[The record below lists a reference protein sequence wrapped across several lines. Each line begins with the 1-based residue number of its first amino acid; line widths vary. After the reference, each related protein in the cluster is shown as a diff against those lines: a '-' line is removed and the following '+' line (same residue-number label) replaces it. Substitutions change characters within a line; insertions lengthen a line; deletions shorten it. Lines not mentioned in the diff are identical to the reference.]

1 MRFNKSWLL
10 VLIIWVSSVLLIS
23 NMFVQKEAS
32 PKRDVV
38 GFTIVNDKHEF
49 AQRLINAF
57 KAEAKANKYEAVV
70 ATSQNSRISEREQIL
85 EFIEL
90 QVDAIFVTTLD
101 DVYIG
106 SAIEEAKRAGIPV
119 FAIDRMI
126 RSDAVVSSITSNNQ
140 MIGEQLASYMKNEF
154 MKRTGQSTGK
164 IIEITGTAN
173 VYTTNERHRG
183 FLKGIKS
190 EPGLSIVNSASGNYD
205 PVTSERVMGQLIESG
220 IEFDAVYCHND
231 DIAMGVLEALKK
243 AGISGKIVVGIDGNR
258 AILEAVDMKSMDA
271 TVVQSAEEMM
281 KVAFSALKLHTKN
294 KKIPDRF
301 YTYSYLYDGSRP
313 IPMLN

>member
-1 MRFNKSWLL
+1 MRFNKSWLF
-10 VLIIWVSSVLLIS
+10 VLIIWIASVLVIS
-23 NMFVQKEAS
+23 NMFVQKETS
-32 PKRDVV
+32 PKRNVV

-57 KAEAKANKYEAVV
+57 KAEAKTNKYEALV

-85 EFIEL
+85 EFVQL
-90 QVDAIFVTTLD
+90 KVDAIFITTLD

-106 SAIEEAKRAGIPV
+106 SAIEEAKKAGIPV

-140 MIGEQLASYMKNEF
+140 MIGEQLASYIKNELI
-154 MKRTGQSTGK
+154 KSTGQSKGR
-164 IIEITGTAN
+164 IVEITGTAN

-183 FLKGIKS
+183 FLKGIEN
-190 EPGLSIVNSASGNYD
+190 EPALSIVDSASGNYD
-205 PVTSERVMGQLIESG
+205 PVTSERVMRQVIESG
-220 IEFDAVYCHND
+220 IPFDAVYCHND

-243 AGISGKIVVGIDGNR
+243 ANISGKIVVGIDGNR

>member
-1 MRFNKSWLL
+1 MRFNKSWLF
-10 VLIIWVSSVLLIS
+10 VLIIWIASVLVIS
-23 NMFVQKEAS
+23 NMFVQKETS
-32 PKRDVV
+32 PKRNVV

-57 KAEAKANKYEAVV
+57 KAEAKANKYEALV

-85 EFIEL
+85 EFVKL
-90 QVDAIFVTTLD
+90 KVDAIFITTLD

-106 SAIEEAKRAGIPV
+106 SAIEEAKKAWIPV

-126 RSDAVVSSITSNNQ
+126 HSDAVVSSITSNNQ
-140 MIGEQLASYMKNEF
+140 VIGEQLASYIKNELI
-154 MKRTGQSTGK
+154 KRTGQSTGR
-164 IIEITGTAN
+164 IVEITGTAN

-183 FLKGIKS
+183 FLKGIEN
-190 EPGLSIVNSASGNYD
+190 EPTLSIVDSASGNYD
-205 PVTSERVMGQLIESG
+205 PVTSERVMRQVIDSG
-220 IEFDAVYCHND
+220 IPFDAVYCHND

-243 AGISGKIVVGIDGNR
+243 AKISGKIVVGIDGNR

>member
-1 MRFNKSWLL
+1 MRFNKSWLF
-10 VLIIWVSSVLLIS
+10 VLIIWIASVLVIS
-23 NMFVQKEAS
+23 NMFVQKETS
-32 PKRDVV
+32 PKRNVV

-57 KAEAKANKYEAVV
+57 KAEAKANKYEALV

-85 EFIEL
+85 EFVQL
-90 QVDAIFVTTLD
+90 KVDAIFITTLD

-106 SAIEEAKRAGIPV
+106 SAIEEAKKAGIPV

-126 RSDAVVSSITSNNQ
+126 HSDAVVSSITSNNQ
-140 MIGEQLASYMKNEF
+140 VIGEQLASYIKNELI
-154 MKRTGQSTGK
+154 KRTGQSMGR
-164 IIEITGTAN
+164 IVEITGTAN

-183 FLKGIKS
+183 FLKGIEN
-190 EPGLSIVNSASGNYD
+190 EPTLSIVDSASGNYD
-205 PVTSERVMGQLIESG
+205 PVTSERVMRQVIDSG
-220 IEFDAVYCHND
+220 IPFDAVYCHND

-243 AGISGKIVVGIDGNR
+243 AKISGKIVVGIDGNR

>member
-1 MRFNKSWLL
+1 MRFNKSWLF
-10 VLIIWVSSVLLIS
+10 VLIIWIASVLVIS
-23 NMFVQKEAS
+23 NMFVQKETS
-32 PKRDVV
+32 PKRNVV

-57 KAEAKANKYEAVV
+57 KAEAKANKYEALV

-85 EFIEL
+85 EFVKL
-90 QVDAIFVTTLD
+90 KVDAIFITTLD

-106 SAIEEAKRAGIPV
+106 SAIEEAKKAGIPV

-126 RSDAVVSSITSNNQ
+126 HSDAVVSSITSNNQ
-140 MIGEQLASYMKNEF
+140 VIGEQLASYIKNELI
-154 MKRTGQSTGK
+154 KRTGQSTGR
-164 IIEITGTAN
+164 IVEITGTAN

-183 FLKGIKS
+183 FLKGIEN
-190 EPGLSIVNSASGNYD
+190 EPTLSIVDSASGNYD
-205 PVTSERVMGQLIESG
+205 PVTSERVMRQVIDSG
-220 IEFDAVYCHND
+220 IPFDAVYCHND

-243 AGISGKIVVGIDGNR
+243 AKISGKIVVGIDGNR

>member
-10 VLIIWVSSVLLIS
+10 VLIIWIASVLVIS
-23 NMFVQKEAS
+23 NLFVQKETS
-32 PKRDVV
+32 PKRNIV

-57 KAEAKANKYEAVV
+57 KAEAKANKYEALV

-85 EFIEL
+85 EFVHL
-90 QVDAIFVTTLD
+90 KVDAIFITTLD

-106 SAIEEAKRAGIPV
+106 SAIEEAKKAGIPV

-140 MIGEQLASYMKNEF
+140 MIGEQLASYIKNELI
-154 MKRTGQSTGK
+154 KQTGRSTGR
-164 IIEITGTAN
+164 IVEITGTAN

-183 FLKGIKS
+183 FLKGIEN
-190 EPGLSIVNSASGNYD
+190 EPTLSIVDSVSGNYD
-205 PVTSERVMGQLIESG
+205 PVTSERVMRQVIDSG
-220 IEFDAVYCHND
+220 IPFDAVYCHND

-243 AGISGKIVVGIDGNR
+243 AKISGKIVVGIDGNR

>member
-10 VLIIWVSSVLLIS
+10 VLIIWISSVLLIS

-70 ATSQNSRISEREQIL
+70 ATSQNSRISEREQIR

-90 QVDAIFVTTLD
+90 QVDAIFITTLD

-140 MIGEQLASYMKNEF
+140 MIGEQLASYMKSEF
-154 MKRTGQSTGK
+154 IKRTGQSTGK

-183 FLKGIKS
+183 FLEGIKS

-205 PVTSERVMGQLIESG
+205 PVTSERVMRQLIESG

>member
-1 MRFNKSWLL
+1 MRFNKSWLI
-10 VLIIWVSSVLLIS
+10 VLIIWVSSVLIIS
-23 NMFVQKEAS
+23 NLFVQKETN
-32 PKRDVV
+32 PKRNVV
-38 GFTIVNDKHEF
+38 GFTVVNDKHEF

-57 KAEAKANKYEAVV
+57 KAEAKANKYEALV

-85 EFIEL
+85 EFIQL
-90 QVDAIFVTTLD
+90 KVDAIFITTLD

-106 SAIEEAKRAGIPV
+106 SAIEEAKQAGIPV

-126 RSDAVVSSITSNNQ
+126 RSDAVISSITSNNQ
-140 MIGEQLASYMKNEF
+140 VIGEQLASYMKNELIR
-154 MKRTGQSTGK
+154 RTGQAKGR
-164 IIEITGTAN
+164 IIEIAGTAN
-173 VYTTNERHRG
+173 VHTTNERHLG
-183 FLKGIKS
+183 FLKGIKN
-190 EPGLSIVNSASGNYD
+190 EPGLSIINSASGNYD
-205 PVTSERVMGQLIESG
+205 PVTSERVMQQLIESG
-220 IEFDAVYCHND
+220 IVFDAVYCHND

-243 AGISGKIVVGIDGNR
+243 ANISGKIVVGIDGNR

-294 KKIPDRF
+294 KKNPDRF

>member
-1 MRFNKSWLL
+1 MRFNKSWLF
-10 VLIIWVSSVLLIS
+10 VLIIWISSVLIIS
-23 NMFVQKEAS
+23 NLFVQKETN
-32 PKRDVV
+32 PKRDVI
-38 GFTIVNDKHEF
+38 GFTVVNDKHEF

-57 KAEAKANKYEAVV
+57 KAEAKANKYEALV

-85 EFIEL
+85 EFIQL
-90 QVDAIFVTTLD
+90 KVDAIFITTLD

-106 SAIEEAKRAGIPV
+106 SAIEEAKQAGIPV

-140 MIGEQLASYMKNEF
+140 VIGEQLASYMKNELIR
-154 MKRTGQSTGK
+154 RTGQAKGR
-164 IIEITGTAN
+164 IIEIAGTAN

-183 FLKGIKS
+183 FLKGIEN
-190 EPGLSIVNSASGNYD
+190 EPGLSIINSASGNYD
-205 PVTSERVMGQLIESG
+205 PVTSERVMQQLIESG
-220 IEFDAVYCHND
+220 IAFDAVYCHND

-243 AGISGKIVVGIDGNR
+243 ANISGKIVVGIDGNR

>member
-1 MRFNKSWLL
+1 MRFNKSWLF
-10 VLIIWVSSVLLIS
+10 VLIIWIASVLVIS
-23 NMFVQKEAS
+23 NMFVQKETS
-32 PKRDVV
+32 PKRNVV

-57 KAEAKANKYEAVV
+57 KAEAKANKYEALV

-85 EFIEL
+85 EFVQL
-90 QVDAIFVTTLD
+90 KVDAIFITTLD

-106 SAIEEAKRAGIPV
+106 SAIEEAKKAGIPV

-126 RSDAVVSSITSNNQ
+126 HSDAVVSSITSNNQ
-140 MIGEQLASYMKNEF
+140 VIGEQLASYIKNELI
-154 MKRTGQSTGK
+154 KRTGQSTGR
-164 IIEITGTAN
+164 IVEITGTAN

-183 FLKGIKS
+183 FLKGIEN
-190 EPGLSIVNSASGNYD
+190 EPTLSIVDSASGNYD
-205 PVTSERVMGQLIESG
+205 PVTSERVMRQVIDSG
-220 IEFDAVYCHND
+220 ILFDAVYCHND

-243 AGISGKIVVGIDGNR
+243 AKISGKIVVGIDGNR

>member
-1 MRFNKSWLL
+1 MRFNKSWLF
-10 VLIIWVSSVLLIS
+10 VLIVWISSVLIIS
-23 NMFVQKEAS
+23 NMFVQTETS
-32 PKRDVV
+32 PKQNVV
-38 GFTIVNDKHEF
+38 AFTIVNDKHEF

-57 KAEAKANKYEAVV
+57 KEQAKANKYEALV
-70 ATSQNSRISEREQIL
+70 ATSQNSRISEREQIR
-85 EFIEL
+85 EFIQL
-90 QVDAIFVTTLD
+90 KVDAIFITTLD

-126 RSDAVVSSITSNNQ
+126 RSDAVVSSVTSNNQ
-140 MIGEQLASYMKNEF
+140 LIGEQLASYIKNELI
-154 MKRTGQSTGK
+154 KRTGQSTGR
-164 IIEITGTAN
+164 IVEITGTAN

-183 FLKGIKS
+183 FVNGIENEAS
-190 EPGLSIVNSASGNYD
+190 LSVVASASGNYD
-205 PVTSERVMGQLIESG
+205 PVTSERVMRQVIDSG
-220 IEFDAVYCHND
+220 IAFDAVYCHND

-243 AGISGKIVVGIDGNR
+243 ANISGKIVVGIDGNR

-281 KVAFSALKLHTKN
+281 EVAFSALKLHTKN

>member
-10 VLIIWVSSVLLIS
+10 VLIIWIASVLVIS
-23 NMFVQKEAS
+23 NMFVQKETS
-32 PKRDVV
+32 PKRNVV

-57 KAEAKANKYEAVV
+57 KAEAKANKYEALV

-85 EFIEL
+85 EFVKL
-90 QVDAIFVTTLD
+90 KVDAIFITTLD

-106 SAIEEAKRAGIPV
+106 SAIEEAKKAGIPV

-126 RSDAVVSSITSNNQ
+126 HSDAVVSSITSNNQ
-140 MIGEQLASYMKNEF
+140 VIGEQLASYIKNELI
-154 MKRTGQSTGK
+154 KRTGQSTGR
-164 IIEITGTAN
+164 IVEITGTAN

-183 FLKGIKS
+183 FLKGIENES
-190 EPGLSIVNSASGNYD
+190 TLSIVDSASGNYD
-205 PVTSERVMGQLIESG
+205 PVTSERVMRQVIDSG
-220 IEFDAVYCHND
+220 IPFDAVYCHND

-243 AGISGKIVVGIDGNR
+243 AKISGKIVVGIDGNR

>member
-10 VLIIWVSSVLLIS
+10 VLIIWIASVLVIS
-23 NMFVQKEAS
+23 NLFVQKETS
-32 PKRDVV
+32 PKRNIV

-57 KAEAKANKYEAVV
+57 KAEAKANKYEALV

-85 EFIEL
+85 EFVNL
-90 QVDAIFVTTLD
+90 KVDAIFITTLD

-106 SAIEEAKRAGIPV
+106 SAIEEAKKAGIPV

-140 MIGEQLASYMKNEF
+140 MIGEQLASYIKNELI
-154 MKRTGQSTGK
+154 KQTGRSTGR
-164 IIEITGTAN
+164 IVEITGTAN

-183 FLKGIKS
+183 FLKGIEN
-190 EPGLSIVNSASGNYD
+190 EPTLSIVDSVSGNYD
-205 PVTSERVMGQLIESG
+205 PVTSERVMRQVIDSG
-220 IEFDAVYCHND
+220 IPFDAVYCHND

-243 AGISGKIVVGIDGNR
+243 AKISGKIVVGIDGNR

>member
-1 MRFNKSWLL
+1 MRFNKSWLF
-10 VLIIWVSSVLLIS
+10 VLIIWIASVLVIS
-23 NMFVQKEAS
+23 NMFVQKETS
-32 PKRDVV
+32 PKRNVV

-57 KAEAKANKYEAVV
+57 KAEAKANKYEALV

-85 EFIEL
+85 EFVKL
-90 QVDAIFVTTLD
+90 KVDAIFITTLD

-106 SAIEEAKRAGIPV
+106 SAIEEAKKAGIPV

-126 RSDAVVSSITSNNQ
+126 HSDAVVSSITSNNQ
-140 MIGEQLASYMKNEF
+140 VIGEQLASYIKNELI
-154 MKRTGQSTGK
+154 KRTGQSTGR
-164 IIEITGTAN
+164 IVEITGTAN

-183 FLKGIKS
+183 FLKGIENES
-190 EPGLSIVNSASGNYD
+190 TLSIVDSASGNYD
-205 PVTSERVMGQLIESG
+205 PVTSERVMRQVIDSG
-220 IEFDAVYCHND
+220 IPFDAVYCHND

-243 AGISGKIVVGIDGNR
+243 AKISGKIVVGIDGNR

>member
-1 MRFNKSWLL
+1 
-10 VLIIWVSSVLLIS
+10 
-23 NMFVQKEAS
+23 MFVQKETS
-32 PKRDVV
+32 PKRNVV

-57 KAEAKANKYEAVV
+57 KAEAKANKYEALV

-85 EFIEL
+85 EFVQL
-90 QVDAIFVTTLD
+90 KVDAIFITTLD

-106 SAIEEAKRAGIPV
+106 SAIEEAKKAGIPV

-126 RSDAVVSSITSNNQ
+126 HSDAVVSSITSNNQ
-140 MIGEQLASYMKNEF
+140 VIGEQLASYIKNELI
-154 MKRTGQSTGK
+154 KRTGQSTGR
-164 IIEITGTAN
+164 IVEITGTAN

-183 FLKGIKS
+183 FLKGIEN
-190 EPGLSIVNSASGNYD
+190 EPTLSIVDSASGNYD
-205 PVTSERVMGQLIESG
+205 PVTSERVMRQVIDSG
-220 IEFDAVYCHND
+220 IPFDAVYCHND

-243 AGISGKIVVGIDGNR
+243 AKISGKIVVGIDGNR